1 MPMPPPPRKDF
12 PAFPFAPYPIQSEFM
27 SFLYAALSS
36 GPGALALLESPTGT
50 GKTLSIICSALQWL
64 LDHREAAVVAA
75 TALAH
80 PSGASGSGGDDDEP
94 DWLRDF
100 KPAAAVKESTKKKA
114 KPPAM
119 RKTLVSRKPD
129 GFGEEDGGDDEGE
142 FLLEEYE
149 SDSEDVARRGVG
161 KRAHCGS
168 SSSSSSE
175 DDDEMTPKVF
185 FTSRTHSQLS
195 QFVGELKRTEFAGR
209 IRTVCLG
216 SRKNLCIN
224 KDVLKMGSGNRINE
238 RCLELQKNKK
248 STKIKLED
256 DKRKVRPA
264 KRSCGCPMLRSRSL
278 LKEFSSEVSN
288 QGALDIEDLAQI
300 GKKIG
305 TCPYYGSRDM
315 VRSADLVVLP
325 YQSLL
330 LKSARE
336 SLGLNLKNSV
346 VIIDEAHNLAD
357 SLSNMYNSKI
367 TSSQLKAVLSCLDE
381 YLDRFYNVLG
391 AGNRRY
397 IQTLTVLTKSF
408 IRVLIN
414 NQDGASTMSS
424 MTINQFLF
432 SLDID
437 NINIVKLCQ
446 FVKESNIIH
455 KVCGYAN
462 KLSSIQNQFDL
473 QLHDEGSSIACFQAL
488 VDFLRSLLNSNDD
501 GRIIVAKQK
510 LGGQPDEAY
519 LKFVMLCAEKIFSE
533 VTQDAYA
540 VILAGGTLQPIE
552 ETRLRLCPSLPP
564 TDIKFFTCNH
574 IVPPESILPIAV
586 TRGPSGKAF
595 DFSYNSRSSPS
606 MIEELGRFICN
617 IITVVPEGVVMFF
630 SSYDYE
636 RRVYDAWMTTGTIS
650 RISKKKHVFREPRN
664 SADVEAV
671 LNKYKEA
678 IESCSNFSQDTG
690 VNGALLLA
698 VVGGK
703 ISEGINFSNGMGRCV
718 IMVGLPY
725 PSPSDVELI
734 ETIKHIESISSSFS
748 VGDDKALSRK
758 YDDECELQP
767 GYDILRKCTRGG
779 REYYENLC
787 MKAVNQSI
795 GRAIRH
801 INDYAAMLLVD
812 SRYAQT
818 SSTKSF
824 SCPADKLPQWIK
836 ARLSC
841 AQNYGEVHRS
851 LHQFFKFNKKNVEI
865 L

>member
-248 STKIKLED
+248 STKIK
-256 DKRKVRPA
+256 
-264 KRSCGCPMLRSRSL
+264 
-278 LKEFSSEVSN
+278 
-288 QGALDIEDLAQI
+288 
-300 GKKIG
+300 
-305 TCPYYGSRDM
+305 
-315 VRSADLVVLP
+315 
-325 YQSLL
+325 
-330 LKSARE
+330 
-336 SLGLNLKNSV
+336 
-346 VIIDEAHNLAD
+346 
-357 SLSNMYNSKI
+357 
-367 TSSQLKAVLSCLDE
+367 LKAVLSCLDE

>member
-1 MPMPPPPRKDF
+1 
-12 PAFPFAPYPIQSEFM
+12 M
-27 SFLYAALSS
+27 SFLYGALSS

-64 LDHREAAVVAA
+64 LDSREASA
-75 TALAH
+75 TA
-80 PSGASGSGGDDDEP
+80 PSRAGGGGAGTGGDDDEP
-94 DWLRDF
+94 DWMRDF
-100 KPAAAVKESTKKKA
+100 TPLPPEKEATKKKPKP
-114 KPPAM
+114 KPPAT
-119 RKTLVSRKPD
+119 RKTAGPGRPD
-129 GFGEEDGGDDEGE
+129 GLGEQDGGDDEVE

-149 SDSEDVARRGVG
+149 TDGEDGPGRRGVG
-161 KRAHCGS
+161 KRAHCGN
-168 SSSSSSE
+168 SSSSE
-175 DDDEMTPKVF
+175 GEELDEEEEEEVTPKVY

-209 IRTVCLG
+209 IRMVCLG

-224 KDVLKMGSGNRINE
+224 KDVLKLGSANRINE

-248 STKIKLED
+248 SSKIKVED
-256 DKRKVRPA
+256 EKRKARQA
-264 KRSCGCPMLRSRSL
+264 KNSCGCPMLRNKSL
-278 LKEFSSEVSN
+278 QKEFRSEVSN
-288 QGALDIEDLAQI
+288 QGALDIEDLAHI

-357 SLSNMYNSKI
+357 SLTNMYNSKI
-367 TSSQLKAVLSCLDE
+367 TSSQLKAVLSHLDA
-381 YLDRFYNVLG
+381 YLDRFHNVLG

-397 IQTLTVLTKSF
+397 IQTLTVLTRSF
-408 IRVLIN
+408 LRVLIN
-414 NQDGASTMSS
+414 NQDVDKTMSS

-446 FVKESNIIH
+446 YVKESNIIH
-455 KVCGYAN
+455 KVSGYAN
-462 KLSSIQNQFDL
+462 KMTSIQDGVNQL
-473 QLHDEGSSIACFQAL
+473 GQKQEHEGSSIACFQAL
-488 VDFLRSLLNSNDD
+488 VDFLRSLLNRNDD

-510 LGGQPDEAY
+510 LNGQPEEAY

-533 VTQDAYA
+533 VTRDAYA

-552 ETRLRLCPSLPP
+552 ETRLRLSPDLPP
-564 TDIKFFTCNH
+564 ADIKFFTCNH
-574 IVPPESILPIAV
+574 IVPPESILPVAV
-586 TRGPSGKAF
+586 TRGPSGKTF

-606 MIEELGRFICN
+606 MIEELGRFVCN
-617 IITVVPEGVVMFF
+617 IVTVVPEGVVMFF

-636 RRVYDAWMTTGTIS
+636 RRVYDAWTTAGTIS
-650 RISKKKHVFREPRN
+650 KICKKKHVFREPRN

-671 LNKYKEA
+671 LSKYKETIQA
-678 IESCSNFSQDTG
+678 CSKNSQDTG

-703 ISEGINFSNGMGRCV
+703 ISEGINFSDGMGRCV

-734 ETIKHIESISSSFS
+734 ETIKHIETISSSLL
-748 VGDDKALSRK
+748 VGDDKTSGRK
-758 YDDECELQP
+758 CDDECELQP
-767 GYDILRKCTRGG
+767 GYDILRKCTKGG
-779 REYYENLC
+779 RDYYENLC

-812 SRYAQT
+812 SRYAQA
-818 SSTKSF
+818 SSSKSF
-824 SCPADKLPQWIK
+824 SSPTDKLPQWIK
-836 ARLSC
+836 TQLSY
-841 AQNYGEVHRS
+841 AQNYGEVHR
-851 LHQFFKFNKKNVEI
+851 LLYQFFKFNKQKC
-865 L
+865 